1 MTHTKRTVDTI
12 DQQSDNI
19 GRLSQTENN
28 IINYRFVFRRLLSL
42 DDENKPVTD
51 RNFDKMFLLCKRI
64 FSADAIAKAFLYFC
78 LNGAATAWILQYKL
92 GLTEP
97 TAYRALKQLRTLNI
111 IKPAVKLPRSSDSKG
126 GPRPVVW
133 SIEGAGTDEISEA
146 LKLHTRALSPKYR
159 VAEEAA
165 QTILDNYMSKKAS
178 VEISYKEIVVQVRL
192 MRMPFNTSDIADL
205 AAQYLHERGI
215 KVWR

>member
-1 MTHTKRTVDTI
+1 M
-12 DQQSDNI
+12 
-19 GRLSQTENN
+19 
-28 IINYRFVFRRLLSL
+28 
-42 DDENKPVTD
+42 
-51 RNFDKMFLLCKRI
+51 
-64 FSADAIAKAFLYFC
+64 
-78 LNGAATAWILQYKL
+78 
-92 GLTEP
+92 
-97 TAYRALKQLRTLNI
+97 
-111 IKPAVKLPRSSDSKG
+111 
-126 GPRPVVW
+126 W